1 VKLRLWNMSA
11 RDNLNMYVFMLVLIV
26 VGAVFGVLLAS
37 ALTLDQQQEL
47 ADQMDVYL
55 SSIRHADQFNHAAA
69 FWDSFIFYGKWLGL
83 IWLLGVSVIGLP
95 LVLVLDFL
103 KGMLIG
109 FAVALLVDQLA
120 WKGVLFFLV
129 STALP
134 NAIVVPALL
143 IASVSASRFAFFLVR
158 ERLFRKKGQLLPPF
172 LAHTAVTGLMLVVLL
187 CAALYEAFVA
197 PVLLSQVA
205 PQVDAQATNVVRE

>member
-1 VKLRLWNMSA
+1 MKLRLWNMSA
-11 RDNLNMYVFMLVLIV
+11 RDNLNLYVFMLVLIV

-47 ADQMDVYL
+47 ADQMDIYL
-55 SSIRHADQFNHAAA
+55 SSIRHADPFNHAAA

-95 LVLVLDFL
+95 IVLVLDFL

-109 FAVALLVDQLA
+109 FAVALLVDQFA
-120 WKGVLFFLV
+120 WQGVLFFLA

-172 LAHTAVTGLMLVVLL
+172 LAHTAVTVLMLAVLL

-205 PQVDAQATNVVRE
+205 PQADAQVTDVVRE